1 MSTSSTMR
9 TLNDLSHA
17 ELSALLAGNPN
28 AALMFGGGGQ
38 QFAGFGGAPAAA
50 DPYAATTARNPA
62 FLNSFFLQQQAEEH
76 QNALLQQ
83 QLASLGGGYSS
94 GYAPPPTDNFA
105 RLLQQQRQLQ
115 GLQGLQG
122 FGGQGAGANNHLA
135 ALGGQGAGANS
146 HLAALLGGSSSY
158 PSAPTSHGASFA
170 GLGQSGSGPMDSFGL
185 AKLLQSQQ
193 QSNASN
199 AATEIPHASLA
210 ALGAAGSLPLPP
222 DRRRK
227 GRTGTFPQKLHQMLS
242 DLEGQDGGSDIASFL
257 GHGRAFAIHK
267 PRDFVK
273 HVMPKYFRMSRFSS
287 FQRQLNLYDFQRI
300 TEGPDKGAY
309 FHELFVHG
317 RPILSTMMK
326 RNKIKGV
333 KNLPKAA
340 KAAAQEEPEEENS
353 HEEEEEDEGS
363 EDKAAV

>member
-1 MSTSSTMR
+1 MSTASTMR

-28 AALMFGGGGQ
+28 AALMLGGGGQ
-38 QFAGFGGAPAAA
+38 QFAGLGGSSAPV
-50 DPYAATTARNPA
+50 DPYAASTARNPA
-62 FLNSFFLQQQAEEH
+62 FLNSFFLQQQAEEQ

-83 QLASLGGGYSS
+83 QLASLGGYSS
-94 GYAPPPTDNFA
+94 GYAPPPTDNFS

-122 FGGQGAGANNHLA
+122 FGGQGAGANSHLA

-146 HLAALLGGSSSY
+146 HLAALLGGSSAY
-158 PSAPTSHGASFA
+158 PPAPTSHGASFA
-170 GLGQSGSGPMDSFGL
+170 GLGQSGAGPMDSFGL

-193 QSNASN
+193 QSNA
-199 AATEIPHASLA
+199 APEIPHASLA

-340 KAAAQEEPEEENS
+340 KAAVQEPEEERS
-353 HEEEEEDEGS
+353 HEEEGEDEDS

>member
-1 MSTSSTMR
+1 MSSSSPMR

-28 AALMFGGGGQ
+28 AALMLGGGGGQ
-38 QFAGFGGAPAAA
+38 QFSGLGGASAAA
-50 DPYAATTARNPA
+50 DPYAASTAARNPA

-76 QNALLQQ
+76 QKALLQQ
-83 QLASLGGGYSS
+83 QLASLGGYSS
-94 GYAPPPTDNFA
+94 GYAPPPTDNFSM
-105 RLLQQQRQLQ
+105 LLQQQQQQQQRQLQ

-122 FGGQGAGANNHLA
+122 F
-135 ALGGQGAGANS
+135 GGQGAGANS

-158 PSAPTSHGASFA
+158 PSAPSPHAASFA
-170 GLGQSGSGPMDSFGL
+170 GLGQPGSAPMDSFGL

-193 QSNASN
+193 SNA
-199 AATEIPHASLA
+199 TPEIPLASLA

-340 KAAAQEEPEEENS
+340 KRAAQEEPEEENS
-353 HEEEEEDEGS
+353 REGEEAEEGS
-363 EDKAAV
+363 EEKAAV

>member
-1 MSTSSTMR
+1 MR
-9 TLNDLSHA
+9 SLNDLSHA
-17 ELSALLAGNPN
+17 ELSALLAGNPS
-28 AALMFGGGGQ
+28 AALMLGGGGGGGGH
-38 QFAGFGGAPAAA
+38 QFGGLGGAPAS
-50 DPYAATTARNPA
+50 DPYGAAAARNPA
-62 FLNSFFLQQQAEEH
+62 FLNSFYLQQQVEE
-76 QNALLQQ
+76 QQKALLQQ
-83 QLASLGGGYSS
+83 QLASLGGGSSLGGYSS
-94 GYAPPPTDNFA
+94 GYAPPTDNFSH
-105 RLLQQQRQLQ
+105 LLQQQRQLQ
-115 GLQGLQG
+115 GLQGFHG
-122 FGGQGAGANNHLA
+122 FGGQGASANSHLST
-135 ALGGQGAGANS
+135 NS
-146 HLAALLGGSSSY
+146 HLAALLGVPPSFSAAPAA
-158 PSAPTSHGASFA
+158 PSAARFA
-170 GLGQSGSGPMDSFGL
+170 GLGQSGPMDSFGL

-193 QSNASN
+193 QSNAAS
-199 AATEIPHASLA
+199 EIPQASLA

-242 DLEGQDGGSDIASFL
+242 DLEGQEGGSDIASFL

-309 FHELFVHG
+309 FHELFVQG

-333 KNLPKAA
+333 KNQPKAGVKPA
-340 KAAAQEEPEEENS
+340 DTRDQPEDERSNEGEEDEEEPEE
-353 HEEEEEDEGS
+353 
-363 EDKAAV
+363 KAAV

>member
-1 MSTSSTMR
+1 MR
-9 TLNDLSHA
+9 TLNDLSHS

-28 AALMFGGGGQ
+28 AALMLGGGGQ
-38 QFAGFGGAPAAA
+38 QQFPGLGGASAA
-50 DPYAATTARNPA
+50 DPYAANTASRNPA
-62 FLNSFFLQQQAEEH
+62 FLNSFFLQQQAEE
-76 QNALLQQ
+76 QQKALLQQ
-83 QLASLGGGYSS
+83 QLASLSGYSS
-94 GYAPPPTDNFA
+94 GYAPPPTDNFS
-105 RLLQQQRQLQ
+105 LLLQQQQQRQLQ

-122 FGGQGAGANNHLA
+122 FGGQGA
-135 ALGGQGAGANS
+135 AGANS
-146 HLAALLGGSSSY
+146 HLAALLGGSASY
-158 PSAPTSHGASFA
+158 
-170 GLGQSGSGPMDSFGL
+170 PMDSFGL
-185 AKLLQSQQ
+185 AKLLQNQ
-193 QSNASN
+193 QSNA
-199 AATEIPHASLA
+199 TPEIPHASLA

-333 KNLPKAA
+333 KNLPKQAA

-353 HEEEEEDEGS
+353 HEEEGEEDGS

>member
-1 MSTSSTMR
+1 MSSSSAMR

-28 AALMFGGGGQ
+28 AALMLGGGGGQ
-38 QFAGFGGAPAAA
+38 QFSGLGGGSAAA
-50 DPYAATTARNPA
+50 DPYASSSATNPN
-62 FLNSFFLQQQAEEH
+62 FLNSFFLQQQAEE
-76 QNALLQQ
+76 QQKALLQR
-83 QLASLGGGYSS
+83 QLASLGGYSS
-94 GYAPPPTDNFA
+94 GYAPPPTDNFS
-105 RLLQQQRQLQ
+105 LLLQQQQQQQQQQRQLQ

-122 FGGQGAGANNHLA
+122 FGGQGAGAN
-135 ALGGQGAGANS
+135 S
-146 HLAALLGGSSSY
+146 HLAALLGGSSY
-158 PSAPTSHGASFA
+158 NPSASAPHSSSFA

-185 AKLLQSQQ
+185 AKLLQNQ
-193 QSNASN
+193 QSNA
-199 AATEIPHASLA
+199 APEIPHASLA

-340 KAAAQEEPEEENS
+340 KAVAQEEPEEENS
-353 HEEEEEDEGS
+353 RGEEEEDERS

>member
-28 AALMFGGGGQ
+28 SALMFGGGGSQ
-38 QFAGFGGAPAAA
+38 QFAGLGGASAA
-50 DPYAATTARNPA
+50 DSYAASTTARNPA
-62 FLNSFFLQQQAEEH
+62 FLNSFFLQQQAEE
-76 QNALLQQ
+76 QQKALLQQ
-83 QLASLGGGYSS
+83 QLASFGGFAS

-105 RLLQQQRQLQ
+105 LLLQQQQQQRQLQ

-122 FGGQGAGANNHLA
+122 FGGQGAGANS
-135 ALGGQGAGANS
+135 Q
-146 HLAALLGGSSSY
+146 LAALLGGSSSY
-158 PSAPTSHGASFA
+158 PSASSHATSFT

-185 AKLLQSQQ
+185 AKLLQNQ
-193 QSNASN
+193 QSNA
-199 AATEIPHASLA
+199 APETPHASLA

-333 KNLPKAA
+333 KNLPKAP
-340 KAAAQEEPEEENS
+340 KAAAQEEPEEEQS
-353 HEEEEEDEGS
+353 REEEEEEEGS
-363 EDKAAV
+363 EDKATV